1 MNRKQAATPATSPAR
16 LLTLA
21 RDLKRRKARERH
33 ALFVAEGVRSVE
45 EVVRSS
51 VVLRGALVTDV
62 LLSGPRAEALIT
74 SLAARG
80 AECVTVTEA
89 EFLSAAGT
97 DNPQGVL
104 AIAEVPDRS
113 LESLAPADLARVL
126 VLDAI
131 QDPGNVGALIRT
143 AAALGARTV
152 VALPGTADPWN
163 SKVVRAAAGGH
174 FHLAVTHADLSEL
187 IHMLAAAN
195 VPLWG
200 ADAGGRPVT
209 ELRAPGTF
217 ALAMG
222 NEGAGLSAGVRQA
235 AAELVALPMSPGVES
250 LNVAV
255 AAGVLLYAL
264 GR

>member
-1 MNRKQAATPATSPAR
+1 MNQKQAATPATSPAR

-74 SLAARG
+74 LLAARG

-104 AIAEVPDRS
+104 AIAEVPERS

-163 SKVVRAAAGGH
+163 SKVVRAAGGH

-187 IHMLAAAN
+187 INMLAAAN

-222 NEGAGLSAGVRQA
+222 NEGAGLSAGVRLA